1 MHSFAYVA
9 LWIFVFVLP
18 WENMVVISG
27 LGTLS
32 RVVGTLALVVTAFA
46 PLISGRLRRLR
57 LFHVC
62 ALLFVVWATSSVL
75 RVSDYQQHW
84 AQLRSLTYVQLFLMC
99 WMIWE
104 LAPDVRHQRGL
115 LVAYVLGAYVS
126 GLATVM
132 AYATGHGTSATLRRF
147 AAEGFDANALG
158 TTLALAIPMAW
169 YLQLTYRRSIL
180 QWICRGYLPLGIFA
194 IGLTASRGALVV
206 ATVAL
211 LIVPLTL
218 TKLSPG
224 RMVGAIALLFICGT
238 VAAVYV
244 PQTSLERYSTISSE
258 IEEGRFGGRGAI
270 WLAGLRAFAEH
281 PLVGHGSATFK
292 SSVAP
297 YLGRAIVAHNT
308 YLQVLVEQG
317 ILGFVPWFLMFVAVF
332 RQVRRLPHLERRFG
346 LILLA
351 TLMVAL
357 LPLSWDERKAVWFVL
372 AILAAFAE
380 TLRPVRVVA
389 AAPAP
394 VGPRHPLRPVP
405 AARRAL
411 VPRNTDVPQLSPLRR
426 SHRDADT

>member
-1 MHSFAYVA
+1 MHAFAYGA

-18 WENMVVISG
+18 WENMVVFPG

-32 RVVGTLALVVTAFA
+32 KVMGMLALVVTAFA

-62 ALLFVVWATSSVL
+62 ALVFVVWAVSSVL
-75 RVSDYQQHW
+75 RVAEYQQHW
-84 AQLRSLTYVQLFLMC
+84 AILRSLTYVQLFLMC

-126 GLATVM
+126 GLATIL
-132 AYATGHGTSATLRRF
+132 AYASGHGTSATLRRF

-158 TTLALAIPMAW
+158 TILALAVPMAW
-169 YLQLTYRRSIL
+169 YLGLTYRRSIL
-180 QWICRGYLPLGIFA
+180 QWICRAYLPLGVFA

-224 RMVGAIALLFICGT
+224 RMLGAMLLLLVCGT

-244 PQTSLERYSTISSE
+244 PETSLQRYSTISSE
-258 IEEGRFGGRGAI
+258 VEEGRFGGRGEI

-292 SSVAP
+292 GAVEP

-317 ILGFVPWFLMFVAVF
+317 IIGFVPWFMMFVAVF

-346 LILLA
+346 QILLA
-351 TLMVAL
+351 TLAVAL

-372 AILAAFAE
+372 AILAAFSEA
-380 TLRPVRVVA
+380 LRPVRVVA
-389 AAPAP
+389 PATS
-394 VGPRHPLRPVP
+394 VPRHPLRPVP

-411 VPRNTDVPQLSPLRR
+411 VPRATDVPELSPLRR
-426 SHRDADT
+426 SHRDADS